1 MVPVHDNLKNKEAVC
16 DYEDIW
22 IFKHEPLFCGTYRNY
37 MVM

>member
-1 MVPVHDNLKNKEAVC
+1 MIILKEAVC

-37 MVM
+37 IFM